1 MNHRMPDNYPLRSVV
16 VAGNLMAAALEH
28 ADLYEAM
35 EIDSLILTWHGAL
48 ARAPVGSV
56 PDHIAGAGNA
66 IARALTCRKN
76 LHDNMLPSFIHGWRA
91 SINVLRK
98 MHTHQQEAA

>member
-28 ADLYEAM
+28 ADLYEEM
-35 EIDSLILTWHGAL
+35 EIDSLILTWDGAL

-56 PDHIAGAGNA
+56 PDHIAGAGNGISSALAWGQNLDDDMLA
-66 IARALTCRKN
+66 ILIYC
-76 LHDNMLPSFIHGWRA
+76 WRT
-91 SINVLRK
+91 SINVLRLL
-98 MHTHQQEAA
+98 HTHQQEAA

>member
-56 PDHIAGAGNA
+56 PDHIAGAGNG
-66 IARALTCRKN
+66 IASALTSWQYLRDDI
-76 LHDNMLPSFIHGWRA
+76 LASLIYIWRA